1 MKILSKLMLLGL
13 VAVSVA
19 SCGGAGG
26 SASGPFGNIPAEI
39 QKFNDADSSTPA
51 DLKEQKKAT
60 IEKIEKMANE
70 LSGKELNAEAGEGL
84 KIDQP
89 LTFQLESMNGVRPV
103 IKFEGV
109 LAAAEDLAVN
119 VDPKDLYAEPLLGGT
134 EIVISVKIPVS
145 MDCLAADGS
154 VIKTY
159 GDVGTL
165 KAENLKTSAVVKAGT
180 EVELRTFCIV
190 EGLEG
195 TEQLR
200 FYIDPEQAAYTSRSL
215 AQ

>member
-1 MKILSKLMLLGL
+1 MKTLSKLMLLCL
-13 VAVSVA
+13 VALTVA

-39 QKFNDADSSTPA
+39 QKYQDADSSSP
-51 DLKEQKKAT
+51 DDYKKKKKAT

-70 LSGKELNAEAGEGL
+70 LSGKELDVEVGEGL
-84 KIDQP
+84 KIDKP
-89 LTFQLESMNGVRPV
+89 LTFQLESMNVVRPV
-103 IKFEGV
+103 VKFEGSIV
-109 LAAAEDLAVN
+109 AAEDLTLN
-119 VDPKDLYAEPLLGGT
+119 VDPKDLYAAPLLGGT
-134 EIVISVKIPVS
+134 EIVITVKMPVS

-195 TEQLR
+195 TQKLR
-200 FYIDPEQAAYTSRSL
+200 FYIDPDKTAYTSRGL